1 MDRETEASPPSSGML
16 FVDWSPGDHGHGTI
30 EIMVTAWW
38 QLLIDIM
45 VTAWWQLTI
54 QIMDTAWW
62 QLAIEIMVR
71 PLTTEIMVS
80 AAARRRRKLASVA
93 KWLKR
98 GHPSPTTH
106 YFLQMTYRHHSLR
119 CHHLVQDTQ
128 GSNQHQLRI
137 TCQQCQGH
145 LAIVYGRH
153 LNAETRRQLLE
164 YLNTT
169 PVPVHRWRPPS
180 TEPEQHPQPRARAA
194 AAMNEPQDEPEPAVR
209 VNLFSDAAWPAR
221 ENHEEPQED
230 VEVHRAR
237 LNRTIGEL
245 NQEIQRLMV
254 ELEGLPGHAPPPTP
268 APPPPPAE
276 NPPEENPRQ
285 REQRE

>member
-1 MDRETEASPPSSGML
+1 MP
-16 FVDWSPGDHGHGTI
+16 
-30 EIMVTAWW
+30 
-38 QLLIDIM
+38 
-45 VTAWWQLTI
+45 
-54 QIMDTAWW
+54 
-62 QLAIEIMVR
+62 
-71 PLTTEIMVS
+71 VS
-80 AAARRRRKLASVA
+80 AAGRRQSPPVRRQSPPVRRQSPVAARRQLTPVSVA
-93 KWLKR
+93 IRLQK
-98 GHPSPTTH
+98 GHPSQPH
-106 YFLQMTYRHHSLR
+106 PYMTYRHHSLR
-119 CHHLVQDTQ
+119 CNHRVQNTQ
-128 GSNQHQLRI
+128 GSNEHQFRI

-164 YLNTT
+164 YLDTT

-209 VNLFSDAAWPAR
+209 VNLFSDAAWPVR
-221 ENHEEPQED
+221 ENHAERQED
-230 VEVHRAR
+230 VEAHRAR
-237 LNRTIGEL
+237 VNRTIGEL
-245 NQEIQRLMV
+245 NREIQRLMV

-285 REQRE
+285 RAQGE

>member
-54 QIMDTAWW
+54 QIMVTAWW

-153 LNAETRRQLLE
+153 LTAESRRAILGHFDA
-164 YLNTT
+164 T
-169 PVPVHRWRPPS
+169 PPAVPVQPLQGPARFAPPCTAWRP
-180 TEPEQHPQPRARAA
+180 QHPQARARAA
-194 AAMNEPQDEPEPAVR
+194 AAMQEPQDEPEPA
-209 VNLFSDAAWPAR
+209 AR
-221 ENHEEPQED
+221 EED
-230 VEVHRAR
+230 IEVSRAR
-237 LNRTIGEL
+237 ILLKITEL
-245 NQEIQRLMV
+245 NQEARRLTA
-254 ELEGLPGHAPPPTP
+254 ELEALPRQATPPQ
-268 APPPPPAE
+268 AQ
-276 NPPEENPRQ
+276 NPPEANQEEMSRAQGRPREL
-285 REQRE
+285 RPHP